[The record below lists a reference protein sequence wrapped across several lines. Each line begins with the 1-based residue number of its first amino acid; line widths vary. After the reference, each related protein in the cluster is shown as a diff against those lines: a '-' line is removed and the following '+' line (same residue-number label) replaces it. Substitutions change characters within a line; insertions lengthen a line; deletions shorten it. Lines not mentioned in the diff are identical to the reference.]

1 MYEWSELIKLW
12 ERAAVTPEQVIGQL
26 LRHGEA
32 QGAQLVA
39 LQRRLEQVEATLA
52 GRSGAAPAVG
62 KPAGR

>member
-1 MYEWSELIKLW
+1 MDEWAALMKLW

-32 QGAQLVA
+32 QGAQIVT
-39 LQRRLEQVEATLA
+39 LQRRLDQVEATLS
-52 GRSGAAPAVG
+52 GRSGSAPAAG